1 MGKTFRYNSG
11 DAYGRSTT
19 AYAPCEAHS
28 RLNCCN
34 DCTDAAPVAV
44 SSTCCDKSSRARRHG
59 LHKLKSKPNGLR
71 SKGKG
76 SGSSSSSSSGSSSGS
91 GSGCRDSESMLSISS
106 SDVALNGCIRSR
118 RRAYGDVV
126 RYAK

>member
-44 SSTCCDKSSRARRHG
+44 SSACCDKSSRAQRHG

-71 SKGKG
+71 SSKGKG
-76 SGSSSSSSSGSSSGS
+76 SGSGS
-91 GSGCRDSESMLSISS
+91 GSGPGSGWRDSESMLSLSS
-106 SDVALNGCIRSR
+106 SDAALNGCIRSR
-118 RRAYGDVV
+118 RHAYGDVV
-126 RYAK
+126 RNAK